1 MNHEQRMSSFTIAAS
16 SDLQFVQ
23 HAFRPIDDSEEA
35 HVVFSVLLV
44 GKVIIMSGIE
54 LCVHHSFSPQRECA

>member
-44 GKVIIMSGIE
+44 GKVIIMSEI
-54 LCVHHSFSPQRECA
+54 

>member
-1 MNHEQRMSSFTIAAS
+1 MNHEQHMSSFTIAAS
-16 SDLQFVQ
+16 SDLQFEQ

-44 GKVIIMSGIE
+44 GKVIIMSEI
-54 LCVHHSFSPQRECA
+54 